1 MAKIKTVKST
11 KKTVG
16 SSITRA
22 VYNNYSLRP
31 RELLNQK
38 DVEQL
43 FTTLHKEKKK
53 PIQY

>member
-1 MAKIKTVKST
+1 MAKNRPAKAS
-11 KKTVG
+11 KKTAK

-22 VYNNYSLRP
+22 VYKYYSLRP

-38 DVEQL
+38 DVAQL
-43 FTTLHKEKKK
+43 FTTLHREKKK